1 MTGQTEST
9 IHARGAGVRRA
20 GVAALVLGWLAVA
33 VLFLVHFGYYVPP
46 SNDDDPYITYRYAWN
61 LLHGHGLS
69 WNPGEPFQGY
79 SNLLWVLLNALLQ
92 PLVGDFLTASRL
104 VSCASFVA
112 VVAVGVVSLRDVA
125 PGVPGRLWG
134 LTYGVLVVCCAPLM
148 RYAVYGWEM
157 AVFPALLMTALFMYV
172 RETEG
177 RSRGW
182 WSLPLALLAVLSRS
196 EGPAH
201 LLAFAVVRLLL
212 WREGSRPGHR
222 DTAWWGMVVAMLG
235 AYLAFQWLYF
245 GTLLT
250 GPYIAKIAGH
260 TEFAFGREYMM
271 GILVYGGVAPAL
283 LVVAG
288 VLLCVWLL
296 PVRAAMWL
304 VPCLVQAAVIL
315 RANGDF
321 WPGFRLFAGLYPML
335 YLGALTGFAA
345 LAMRVPGMA
354 TRRVIVVVGVLLA
367 LVTAWGELNTDRVS
381 VARFLRHGSFADKW
395 RTAREHR
402 VAKTGLWSDPVG
414 RLFRPP
420 SGPFTQAVALVL
432 DHTRPGEEIVFP
444 DIGFIGLA
452 TGRVLHDQRGLVDR
466 DAALS
471 IYHERRGDD
480 ALCDEYARR
489 FIDKVSSAPV
499 TFVGVAEHATRINEL
514 LRASTWLRDGFT
526 MVGATPDH
534 TFHVRNDRIAEPLD
548 AATKAANWR
557 SAHEVLPR
565 YPFFTRR
572 LGESGR

>member
-1 MTGQTEST
+1 MTAETGSSNHPS
-9 IHARGAGVRRA
+9 HAGARRA
-20 GVAALVLGWLAVA
+20 GVAAVVLGWLAVA
-33 VLFLVHFGYYVPP
+33 ALFVVHFGYYVPP

-104 VSCASFVA
+104 VSCASFA
-112 VVAVGVVSLRDVA
+112 TILAVGVVSLRAVA
-125 PGVPGRLWG
+125 PGVSGRLWG
-134 LTYGVLVVCCAPLM
+134 LAFGLLVVCCAPLM

-157 AVFPALLMTALFMYV
+157 AVFPALLMAALHAFV

-182 WSLPLALLAVLSRS
+182 WSVPLALLAVLSRS

-201 LLAFAVVRLLL
+201 LLAFGVVRLLL
-212 WREGSRPGHR
+212 WRGGARPCRR
-222 DTAWWGMVVAMLG
+222 DAVWWGSVVAML
-235 AYLAFQWLYF
+235 ACYLVFQWLYF

-271 GILVYGGVAPAL
+271 GILVYAGAAPAL
-283 LVVAG
+283 LFAAG
-288 VLLCVWLL
+288 ALLCARFA
-296 PVRAAMWL
+296 PVRAAMWF
-304 VPCLVQAAVIL
+304 VPCLVQTAVIL

-321 WPGFRLFAGLYPML
+321 WPGFRLFAGLYPLL

-345 LAMRVPGMA
+345 AAPRVRPVMP
-354 TRRVIVVVGVLLA
+354 RRAIVAAGLLLA
-367 LVTAWGELNTDRVS
+367 VATACCELNTDRVS
-381 VARFLRHGSFADKW
+381 VARFLREGPLSEKW
-395 RTAREHR
+395 RTARELR
-402 VAKTGLWSDPVG
+402 VPKSGLWSDPV
-414 RLFRPP
+414 RRIFAPP

-432 DHTRPGEEIVFP
+432 DHTLPGEEIVFP

-471 IYHERRGDD
+471 IYHERRGDA
-480 ALCDEYARR
+480 ALCDEHAAR

-499 TFVGVAEHATRINEL
+499 TFVGVARHATRINEL
-514 LRASTWLRDGFT
+514 VGSSAWLRDGFT
-526 MVGATPDH
+526 EVGATPDH
-534 TFHVRNDRIAEPLD
+534 TFFVRNDRIANPLD
-548 AATKAANWR
+548 AATKEANWR
-557 SAHEVLPR
+557 SAHEILPR

-572 LGESGR
+572 LKDVR